1 MAPRALLL
9 SADEKVSALLST
21 ALASDACKLDRCK
34 DIFSAVE
41 AITRDRFD
49 VVLIDWQEALEANFL
64 LQTARDL
71 KSNHAVFAVGL
82 VTPAQGRE
90 ALANGADAILVKPFS
105 AAQAAEM
112 LLAKVC
118 GELVPVDTK
127 AQRAPVDP
135 VTSGPPAAPGKAVA
149 PRLPDMVPA
158 VAENAEREPY
168 PIALGA
174 RRADHLVLQPSPP
187 SHSRRSRMLSLTAL
201 VWPVIIVAAL
211 VAFDQWP
218 RLQRQNPAQSSR
230 LLRAARARIGNFAG
244 IWARAPRTTSGDP
257 DVTQPVNMPATDDLL
272 SDYSAPGKAAQITLE
287 NGSGSKKGDDID
299 MASVEALPSS
309 SRSIATLYTLEDSRP
324 TIEIPASLRFP
335 PAAEKATTVTP
346 VGHLI
351 APDWNEAPIALP
363 ETVSQ
368 ALLEHQVVPKYPDEA
383 LQTELDGQVV
393 LQASIGKDG
402 GIRELKLVSGYLVLA
417 HAALDAVKQ
426 WRYRPYQRNGKN
438 VEVETLITV
447 NFKRPPRG

>member
-21 ALASDACKLDRCK
+21 ALAAGTCKLDRCK
-34 DIFSAVE
+34 DIFSAAE

-49 VVLIDWQEALEANFL
+49 LVLIDWHEALEANFL

-90 ALANGADAILVKPFS
+90 ALANGVDAVLVKPFS

-112 LLAKVC
+112 LLPKLC
-118 GELVPVDTK
+118 GDAVPADAK
-127 AQRAPVDP
+127 AQGAPLTP
-135 VTSGPPAAPGKAVA
+135 VPSAPIAEAGKALA
-149 PRLPDMVPA
+149 PQLPDMVPA
-158 VAENAEREPY
+158 VAENSARKPALTAESTRPA
-168 PIALGA
+168 P
-174 RRADHLVLQPSPP
+174 DFVLQPSPLT
-187 SHSRRSRMLSLTAL
+187 HSRRSRMLSMTAL

-218 RLQRQNPAQSSR
+218 RISERTLPQLSR
-230 LLRAARARIGNFAG
+230 LLHAANARIGKFVL
-244 IWARAPRTTSGDP
+244 RAQQPPTSGRDP
-257 DVTQPVNMPATDDLL
+257 VIAQPVDMPITDDLL
-272 SDYSAPGKAAQITLE
+272 SDYSSPAKSAPIA
-287 NGSGSKKGDDID
+287 SDGDSFAERGHDID
-299 MASVEALPSS
+299 LASVEALPFS
-309 SRSIATLYTLEDSRP
+309 SRSIATLYTLEGSRP
-324 TIEIPASLRFP
+324 TTAIPASLRFP
-335 PAAEKATTVTP
+335 PPAENAAVVTP
-346 VGHLI
+346 AGRLI

-363 ETVSQ
+363 EAVSR
-368 ALLEHQVVPKYPDEA
+368 ALLEHQVAPKYPEEA
-383 LQTELDGQVV
+383 VQTEVDGEVV

-402 GIRELKLVSGYLVLA
+402 GVRELKLVSGYLVLA

-426 WRYRPYQRNGKN
+426 WHYKPYRRNGKN